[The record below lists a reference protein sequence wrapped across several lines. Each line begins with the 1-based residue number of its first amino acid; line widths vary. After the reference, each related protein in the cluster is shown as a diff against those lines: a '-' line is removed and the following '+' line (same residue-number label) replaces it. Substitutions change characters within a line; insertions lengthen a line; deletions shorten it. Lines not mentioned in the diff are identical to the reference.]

1 MAIDEA
7 TARRL
12 AAEALDRAGGA
23 ATVYRNPRYPFA
35 PDALRAFEIGPYR
48 VVVRFGEISS
58 PATVEFDG
66 WVFEIREDRLVTLF
80 APPQ

>member
-1 MAIDEA
+1 MGLDEA

-12 AAEALDRAGGA
+12 ATEAVDQVGGA
-23 ATVYRNPRYPFA
+23 AHVYRNPRHPFA
-35 PDALRAFEIGPYR
+35 PHALRAIEIGEVR

-58 PATVEFDG
+58 PATVEVDG
-66 WVFEIREDRLVTLF
+66 WVFEILDDRLVTLF